1 MNNPKFY
8 AVKDAIQA
16 GLKNLGKWYR
26 KVDETDVYFI
36 CLGMLLLNQW
46 LSQLIST
53 PVALDPSIKLAYAE
67 QEWEPGHFTSGRERL
82 TTPPCLPYLI
92 AGLFSGV
99 GQSNRV
105 E

>member
-1 MNNPKFY
+1 MMNNPKFY

-46 LSQLIST
+46 LS
-53 PVALDPSIKLAYAE
+53 ANKHACSIG
-67 QEWEPGHFTSGRERL
+67 P
-82 TTPPCLPYLI
+82 
-92 AGLFSGV
+92 
-99 GQSNRV
+99 
-105 E
+105 